1 MLVIGS
7 KDGTAYITD
16 LTKQGAI
23 LQKLNFKPAP
33 NQKNMIM
40 RSCLFARDNS
50 LYTLCTQA
58 QVPTYVIR
66 WQSNQNEKTKVYS
79 WTPAITKEV
88 HNKPSAAMRASRQGQ
103 IAVLTS
109 DGYVS
114 LLDAASLSETTSK
127 RRPHVMPITSAV
139 FLEDEQKIITAGLDY
154 KYCILPMSAST
165 WLGMVTKLLINMGFF
180 LLLLLYFAGWF

>member
-33 NQKNMIM
+33 NQKNMVM

-66 WQSNQNEKTKVYS
+66 WQSNQNEKTKAYS

-88 HNKPSAAMRASRQGQ
+88 HNKPSAAMRASR
-103 IAVLTS
+103 
-109 DGYVS
+109 
-114 LLDAASLSETTSK
+114 
-127 RRPHVMPITSAV
+127 
-139 FLEDEQKIITAGLDY
+139 
-154 KYCILPMSAST
+154 
-165 WLGMVTKLLINMGFF
+165 
-180 LLLLLYFAGWF
+180 